1 MQYFGEIISIAVAV
15 SWTFTALFFE
25 FAGKRIGSLSVNLL
39 RLLFAFFLL
48 GIMLFITTGS
58 FLPAEADGKTWLWM
72 SLSGLVGFVFGDL
85 CLFYS
90 YTIITA
96 RFSQLL
102 MTLAPPFAALFGWIL
117 LGEKLSPMG
126 FLGMAVTMF
135 RIGISILKRS
145 APKNGEATAIAGTSH
160 MAVVT
165 SCEKEKRSFV
175 KKILPDVELHL
186 PMKGVLLGIGAALGQ
201 GFGIV
206 LSKVG
211 MNHYALSAEGT
222 EVASYIPFAATHMRI
237 ISGAIGFALIIV
249 LTGRMKFLKEGVK
262 DKKAMGATFMG
273 SIFGPFIGVSLSLLA
288 VQNANTAV
296 ASTIMAT
303 TPIIILLP
311 YVLIYKKKVTWVETL
326 GAVLSVVGVSLFFM

>member
-1 MQYFGEIISIAVAV
+1 MQYFGELISISVAI

-48 GIMLFITTGS
+48 GTMLLITTGS
-58 FLPAEADGKTWLWM
+58 FLPAEADAKTWLWM

-96 RFSQLL
+96 RFAQLL

-126 FLGMAVTMF
+126 FVGMSVTLF
-135 RIGISILKRS
+135 GIGISILKKS
-145 APKNGEATAIAGTSH
+145 PPKNGDSTAIAGTSH

-165 SCEKEKRSFV
+165 CCEKGKKSFV
-175 KKILPDVELHL
+175 KKMMPEVELHL
-186 PMKGVLLGIGAALGQ
+186 PMKGVLLGVGAALGQ

-211 MNHYALSAEGT
+211 MNHYSISAAGT

-249 LTGRMKFLKEGVK
+249 LTGRIKIFKESFK
-262 DKKAMGATFMG
+262 DRKAMSATFMG
-273 SIFGPFIGVSLSLLA
+273 SIFGPFLGVSLSLLA
-288 VQNANTAV
+288 VQNTNTAI

-303 TPIIILLP
+303 TPIIILIP
-311 YVLIYKKKVTWVETL
+311 YVLFYRKKVTLIETV
-326 GAVLSVVGVSLFFM
+326 GAVLSVVGVSLFFL